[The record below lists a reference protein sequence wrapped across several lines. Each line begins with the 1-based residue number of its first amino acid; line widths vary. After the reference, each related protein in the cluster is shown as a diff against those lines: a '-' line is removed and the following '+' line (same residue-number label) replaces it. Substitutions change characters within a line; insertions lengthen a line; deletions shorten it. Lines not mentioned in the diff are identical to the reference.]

1 MNLRRFA
8 PAAAALALLLIGG
21 ACPLRAQTPVTVR
34 VAAPPFD
41 NTGPVYY
48 AQDLG
53 YFKDVGLSVEF
64 AAGLNNA
71 AAALA
76 ALSGGSVDFSAAA
89 ITSIAAAH
97 DAGVN
102 VKIIAASQQST
113 DQSPSEVL
121 MVRKDSVAK
130 SAVDFNGKTIGIIGL
145 KSLMQVAAMSWA
157 DRHGGDSKTLKFI
170 EVPVPQ
176 MCSQLEAGRI
186 DAMIIFE
193 PFASGCPSARVVG
206 NVDDGIAPRFLTVA
220 FVGLD
225 DWLTGHRDIAAR
237 FASAISKAAAWANTH
252 PRESAAILVKYAHL
266 DPTIVATM
274 KRASYAADATPSL
287 VQPVI
292 DASARYG
299 SIPRA
304 FPVSEIL
311 LSH

>member
-1 MNLRRFA
+1 MNFRRVA
-8 PAAAALALLLIGG
+8 PAFAALGLLVIGG
-21 ACPLRAQTPVTVR
+21 ACPLRAQTPITVR

-53 YFKDVGLSVEF
+53 YFKDAGLTIEF

-76 ALSGGSVDFSAAA
+76 ALSGGSVDFAASS

-97 DAGVN
+97 DAGIN
-102 VKIIAASQQST
+102 IKIIAASQQST

-121 MVRKDSVAK
+121 MVQKDSTAK
-130 SAVDFNGKTIGIIGL
+130 SAVDFNGKTIGIIGV
-145 KSLMQVAAMSWA
+145 KSLMQVAAMSWV
-157 DRHGGDSKTLKFI
+157 DRHGGDSKTLKFV
-170 EVPVPQ
+170 ELPVPQ

-193 PFASGCPSARVVG
+193 PYASGCPNARIVG
-206 NVDDGIAPRFLTVA
+206 NVEDGIAPRFLTLA

-225 DWLTGHRDIAAR
+225 DWLKSHRDIAAR

-266 DPTIVATM
+266 DPAIAATM
-274 KRASYAADATPSL
+274 KRASYASDVTPTL

-304 FPVSEIL
+304 FPVSEIIWQR
-311 LSH
+311 

>member
-1 MNLRRFA
+1 MNFRCFA
-8 PAAAALALLLIGG
+8 AVAVVGLLAIGG
-21 ACPLRAQTPVTVR
+21 ASPLRAQTLVTVR

-41 NTGPVYY
+41 NTAPVYY

-53 YFKDVGLSVEF
+53 YLKDVGLTVDF

-76 ALSGGSVDFSAAA
+76 ALSGGSIDISAAA

-102 VKIIAASQQST
+102 VKIIAASQQSS

-121 MVRKDSVAK
+121 MVRKDSNAK
-130 SAVDFNGKTIGIIGL
+130 NAVDFNGKTIGIIGL
-145 KSLMQVAAMSWA
+145 KSLMQVAAMSWS

-170 EVPVPQ
+170 EIPVPQ

-186 DAMIIFE
+186 DAMITFE
-193 PFASGCPSARVVG
+193 PFATGCASARTVG

-220 FVGLD
+220 FVGMD
-225 DWLTGHRDIAAR
+225 DWLASHADIAAR
-237 FASAISKAAAWANTH
+237 FESAISKAATWANTH

-266 DPTIVATM
+266 DPAIVATM
-274 KRASYAADATPSL
+274 KRASYAAAATPAL

-304 FPVSEIL
+304 FPASEIFPAAR
-311 LSH
+311 